1 MIEIEHETTT
11 TAPQAAVWSLLS
23 DLETWDSWGPWTETR
38 LDGDIRTM
46 VSERKRMGGK
56 PYVMKE
62 RVIAL
67 VEPDSLEYELLS
79 GLPVKDYHAK
89 VTLSPAADGG
99 TTIRWAATFK
109 PPYPLM
115 GWIWGPAMHKVLR
128 DISQKLADA
137 AKA

>member
-1 MIEIEHETTT
+1 VITVEHEAHS
-11 TAPQAAVWSLLS
+11 TAPQAAVWSLLA
-23 DLETWDSWGPWTETR
+23 DLETWHSWGPWTETR

-67 VEPDSLEYELLS
+67 VEPERFEYELLS
-79 GLPVKDYHAK
+79 GLPVKDYRSV
-89 VTLSPAADGG
+89 VTLSTADDGC
-99 TTIRWAATFK
+99 TLIHWRSTFK

-115 GWIWGPAMHKVLR
+115 GWIWGPAMHKVIR